1 MELPAPTLPRFSEP
15 TQGWRKAA
23 IVAGCIAAAELIALV
38 VVALAFVAKPFAD
51 DAPAKAAA
59 KPGSQASAAAAE
71 NGGTATVKVD
81 GKAGAKV
88 AELPRS
94 KTGVLVLN
102 GNGYVGAAAE
112 KASVVQSLRYP
123 VTNVGD
129 AAQRNFPQTIVM
141 YRAGFLA
148 EACAPGEGPRHAAP
162 ARRPARRHA
171 PGRARGRQ
179 ARSGRREPGLA
190 SLAGLP
196 VRSVDVRT
204 CAAWSSASAL

>member
-59 KPGSQASAAAAE
+59 KPGSQASAVAAE

-81 GKAGAKV
+81 GKAGAKA

-129 AAQRNFPQTIVM
+129 AANRNFPQTIVM

-148 EACAPGEGPRHAAP
+148 EALRLAKDLGMPRRRAVP
-162 ARRPARRHA
+162 LDGMRPAELGGA
-171 PGRARGRQ
+171 KLVLVVGNQ
-179 ARSGRREPGLA
+179 A
-190 SLAGLP
+190 
-196 VRSVDVRT
+196 
-204 CAAWSSASAL
+204 